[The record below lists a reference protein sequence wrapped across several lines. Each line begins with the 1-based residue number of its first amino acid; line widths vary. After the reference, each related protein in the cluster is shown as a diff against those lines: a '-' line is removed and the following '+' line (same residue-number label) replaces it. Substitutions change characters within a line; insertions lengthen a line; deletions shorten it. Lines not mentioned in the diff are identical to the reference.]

1 VLIHWPPLFNNLT
14 FYLFILLTCEQG
26 VGKAPH
32 AGNTVPAKWIRS
44 RSKKQPHVN
53 NKDFIGMGAIPPV
66 ENNAGMNIGKSPVQL
81 NEMALKRHRHTG
93 RNDAIV

>member
-1 VLIHWPPLFNNLT
+1 
-14 FYLFILLTCEQG
+14 
-26 VGKAPH
+26 
-32 AGNTVPAKWIRS
+32 
-44 RSKKQPHVN
+44 
-53 NKDFIGMGAIPPV
+53 MGPIPPV

>member
-44 RSKKQPHVN
+44 PPKKQPHVN